1 LFLRADATSVL
12 WSGAEVALRCGLRMD
27 VGDLKSKELRTFA
40 ALHAALHDPV
50 ENRRDKARKALA
62 KFLSDRGLTHNDI
75 PAIFARIGQL
85 EAASAPPPPP
95 NDPRDAQP
103 NPFEDPA
110 YTPAGLVR
118 GIVEKYLTMEWHV
131 AVIYSLWLVFTHV
144 YLQFEIAPRLVM
156 VSEGPDA
163 GKSTARKVAS
173 HLVYRPNEEALG
185 TAAAIRDYL
194 DHGPG
199 TILLDELDYLDADA
213 RRQLLKLW
221 NLGHERGAKIS
232 LMVKGRRKLV
242 SIHAPILGAGIGD
255 VLERT
260 QQTRTFRLDME
271 PYTQET
277 KPERRY
283 DSSDVADLNAVYSY
297 LRNWARNVKLNP
309 DPDTA
314 GLIRRFA
321 DNARGLLAVA
331 DSCGREWGRLARDA
345 VMVFADREKA
355 EQPHLLIVK
364 HGLAIFDAAGL
375 DQAKDVIS
383 TVQFNRELR
392 LLEFPDAHWSR
403 YRGAGGMAYPHP
415 ITVSEQAALL
425 RRKPNKIASFSQW
438 PGGKRIPGMTSS
450 KAYRRGDF
458 EAAWRKHEAAKE
470 RAELRLRLVT
480 PISD

>member
-1 LFLRADATSVL
+1 MA
-12 WSGAEVALRCGLRMD
+12 
-27 VGDLKSKELRTFA
+27 KST
-40 ALHAALHDPV
+40 
-50 ENRRDKARKALA
+50 
-62 KFLSDRGLTHNDI
+62 
-75 PAIFARIGQL
+75 PAQRFARIFELFLNGATPG
-85 EAASAPPPPP
+85 ERDAAERKVNAWLKQHGKARADIKAILAQAAADDAAQAPPPPP
-95 NDPRDAQP
+95 SDPRDAQP
-103 NPFEDPA
+103 HPFEDPA
-110 YTPAGLVR
+110 YTPLGLVH
-118 GIVEKYLTMEWHV
+118 GIVGKYLTMEWYIQ
-131 AVIYSLWLVFTHV
+131 VIYSLWIVFTHV

-156 VSEGPDA
+156 VSEGPDS

-173 HLVYRPNEEALG
+173 HLVWRPNKEALG
-185 TAAAIRDYL
+185 TAAAIREYL
-194 DHGPG
+194 DEGPG

-260 QQTRTFRLDME
+260 QESRTFRLDME
-271 PYTQET
+271 PYTEET

-283 DSSDVADLNAVYSY
+283 DSSDVADLDLIYSY
-297 LRNWARNVKLNP
+297 LRNFARTVKLNLN
-309 DPDTA
+309 PDTT

-331 DSCGREWGRLARDA
+331 DACGPDWSKLARDA
-345 VMVFADREKA
+345 IMVFSDREKA

-375 DQAKDVIS
+375 DQATDVMS

-392 LLEFPDAHWSR
+392 LLDLPDARWSR

-415 ITVSEQAALL
+415 ITVPEQAALL
-425 RRKPNKIASFSQW
+425 RRKPNAVTSKSHWPAGGGGSWIRSSQ
-438 PGGKRIPGMTSS
+438 GLSRRAFCVSS
-450 KAYRRGDF
+450 P
-458 EAAWRKHEAAKE
+458 HH
-470 RAELRLRLVT
+470 
-480 PISD
+480 